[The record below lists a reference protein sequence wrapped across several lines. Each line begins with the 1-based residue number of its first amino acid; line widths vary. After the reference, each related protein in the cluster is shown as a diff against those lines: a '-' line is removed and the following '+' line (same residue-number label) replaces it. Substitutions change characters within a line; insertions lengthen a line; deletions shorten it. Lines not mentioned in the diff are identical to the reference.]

1 MSEFTREQIIE
12 AAKHCSKTDDISE
25 NDFSNCNGCPFFG
38 QFCTETFVKFIVK
51 ENEPAPAEA
60 GTSSKN
66 NNSSNYDD
74 NMICRNCQAQLLK
87 KLELI
92 EQVLNLYL
100 VEDDEVNIPMLSA
113 IIGEAYGMLRMIEL
127 DLERTESR

>member
-1 MSEFTREQIIE
+1 MDI
-12 AAKHCSKTDDISE
+12 KSKE
-25 NDFSNCNGCPFFG
+25 
-38 QFCTETFVKFIVK
+38 K
-51 ENEPAPAEA
+51 EPAQSANR
-60 GTSSKN
+60 TSSNN

-100 VEDDEVNIPMLSA
+100 FEDDEVNIPMLSA

-127 DLERTESR
+127 DLERTGDNNDL